1 MNPTKAMPKTKYQL
15 ARRIEQLSNPS
26 FKLFEVV
33 DTQSARDI
41 EKQIKILSRN
51 KSVSVIVLW

>member
-1 MNPTKAMPKTKYQL
+1 MNSAQATPKTKYQL
-15 ARRIEQLSNPS
+15 ARRIEQLNNPS
-26 FKLFEVV
+26 FKLYEVV
-33 DTQSARDI
+33 DTKSARDI